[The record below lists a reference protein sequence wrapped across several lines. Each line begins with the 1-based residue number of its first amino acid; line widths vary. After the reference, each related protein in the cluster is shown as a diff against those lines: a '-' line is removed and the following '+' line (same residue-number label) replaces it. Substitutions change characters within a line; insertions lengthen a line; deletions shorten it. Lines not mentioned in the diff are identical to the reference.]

1 MEQKRESDD
10 PQDRHSRRDFLE
22 RAGRFPLGGLT
33 AAAFFANLDSDKAWA
48 QQTAKPTGRRPQRVA
63 VIGAGH
69 YHATLAPFYLRI
81 LQAEKLDIVGVHD
94 PDRAIAEDRAKRCG
108 STPYTD
114 YRAMIDK
121 TKPEFVLSLNRH
133 VDMPGPFRF
142 LVDSGI
148 PFLAEK
154 PWGVDDKTV
163 NELAD
168 YAEKKKAW
176 ATAPMSFRYSWWA
189 ETARKMVR
197 SGELGTISHMLVR
210 FNQPGIQRYID
221 EGSSWML
228 SKAEAGGGAL
238 LNLGFHGFDLC
249 RYITGEEPKV
259 VSAVTSHSIWKR
271 EVEDYAFVTLRTPS
285 GMVFLNE
292 ASYTF
297 PTTGSD
303 SERKIAAEKALL
315 RATPTGD
322 GIQIIGPGRNETLK
336 APPDYVGSWAGV
348 VKDCLDRIGRGEPPP
363 SSVRDCAR
371 AVSLTF
377 DAYRMAGEKVA
388 GRVR

>member
-1 MEQKRESDD
+1 VTRDQFTSN
-10 PQDRHSRRDFLE
+10 RRNFLQ
-22 RAGRFPLGGLT
+22 RAGILT
-33 AAAFFANLDSDKAWA
+33 AAAAAEARA
-48 QQTAKPTGRRPQRVA
+48 QQNPNPAPRRPKRVA

-69 YHATLAPFYLRI
+69 YHATLAPFYLKI
-81 LQAEKLDIVGVHD
+81 LQDEKLDIVGVHD
-94 PDRAIAEDRAKRCG
+94 SDRAVAEDRAKRCG
-108 STPYTD
+108 STPFTD

-142 LVDSGI
+142 LVDAGI

-154 PWGVDDKTV
+154 PWGIDDQTV

-168 YAEKKKAW
+168 YVEKKKAW
-176 ATAPMSFRYSWWA
+176 VTAPFSFRYSWWA

-197 SGELGTISHMLVR
+197 SGELGTLSHMLVR
-210 FNQPGIQRYID
+210 FNQPGIQRYLG
-221 EGSSWML
+221 EGNAWVL
-228 SKAEAGGGAL
+228 TKREAGGGAL

-259 VSAVTSHSIWKR
+259 ISAVTSHSIWKR

-303 SERKIAAEKALL
+303 SERKIAAEKALV
-315 RATPTGD
+315 RATNGD
-322 GIQIIGPGRNETLK
+322 GVQIIAPGRNETLT
-336 APPDYVGSWAGV
+336 APTGYVGSWPGA

-363 SSVRDCAR
+363 ASARDCAR

-377 DAYRMAGEKVA
+377 DAYRAAGEA
-388 GRVR
+388 H